1 MYFRNFPERDQGN
14 YILNGCR
21 TLINYIN
28 IFFLYTRNGLGQ
40 KHPPPPIGHKPLNK
54 KKPNNE
60 NKNSVSLTVWICKI
74 FFVFVKKLFLEHF
87 CQGAFVQG
95 VGGGGGFCPVP
106 TRNILTNKLITQIVY
121 Y

>member
-1 MYFRNFPERDQGN
+1 VYFRNFPERDQGN

-40 KHPPPPIGHKPLNK
+40 KPLNK

-60 NKNSVSLTVWICKI
+60 NKNSVSLTVYVLCKND
-74 FFVFVKKLFLEHF
+74 VSDYQYKMVRL
-87 CQGAFVQG
+87 
-95 VGGGGGFCPVP
+95 
-106 TRNILTNKLITQIVY
+106 
-121 Y
+121 